1 MSDPVPPQK
10 KRRGCFFYGCITSLV
25 VALVLVLVVVFGV
38 SRVVSYVN
46 AQIVLYTDTA
56 PATLPKSDL
65 GSNEL
70 AQLEARVS
78 AFGKALDAHT
88 NALPLTF
95 NTAELNAFLAD
106 TAPVKNLKLNDR
118 FYVTLQGDQIKAQ
131 VSLPLGEYFKIPMIK
146 TEGRYLNGD
155 ASLGAV
161 LTNTQLSLTIKTV
174 DVKGKPLPDDL
185 VTRFRDITAA
195 TMTNINDNPTNRAYF
210 DHIESA
216 EVKDGILT
224 IKAKP

>member
-1 MSDPVPPQK
+1 MSDPVPPK

-56 PATLPKSDL
+56 PAPLPKSDL

-88 NALPLTF
+88 NTPPLTLT
-95 NTAELNAFLAD
+95 TAELNALLENA
-106 TAPVKNLKLNDR
+106 TQVKLLKLNDR
-118 FYVTLQGDQIKAQ
+118 FYVSLQGDQIKAQ
-131 VSLPLGEYFKIPMIK
+131 ISLPLGEYFKMPMIK

-155 ASLGAV
+155 AALGAV
-161 LTNTQLSLTIKTV
+161 LTNSQISLDIKSV
-174 DVKGKPLPDDL
+174 DVKGGPLPADYL
-185 VTRFRDITAA
+185 ARIQVFAAA

-216 EVKDGILT
+216 EVKDGVLT
-224 IKAKP
+224 IKAKQ